1 MPVIF
6 GEPLII
12 LAPCFQSLP
21 FQTVLKSCIV
31 KRQQVCSEFQAIYS
45 AIMWKS
51 WFQPQLSLHSFYL
64 IQLLQLPQFIN
75 FFFPRSSDL
84 KIPSQEQRE
93 ERDCAWEVSVIW
105 SDDEFLLK
113 CKLMLSVSGI
123 SLWNKLSSFP
133 ISHSFSLSKPCI
145 NQSWS
150 HLQLVKK

>member
-31 KRQQVCSEFQAIYS
+31 KRAGLLRVSGHIFSDHVEKLIPATAFS
-45 AIMWKS
+45 
-51 WFQPQLSLHSFYL
+51 SLFLFNTALATASVY
-64 IQLLQLPQFIN
+64 N
-75 FFFPRSSDL
+75 FFFPWSSDL